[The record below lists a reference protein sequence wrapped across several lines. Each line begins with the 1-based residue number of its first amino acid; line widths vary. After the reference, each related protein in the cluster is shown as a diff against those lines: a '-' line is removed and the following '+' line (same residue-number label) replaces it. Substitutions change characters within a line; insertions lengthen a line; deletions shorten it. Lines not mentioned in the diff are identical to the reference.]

1 MIDWFAFLIVA
12 VTAFIGALAVVALFS
27 TGVRLLAV
35 AGRVP
40 HVPPAAFT
48 DAITIMTAKE
58 AKSHAKKARKAAKRS
73 PLSETQKR
81 VAYIGAWACFILS
94 AIAVLW
100 GIYLIVPALHS

>member
-12 VTAFIGALAVVALFS
+12 ISALIGALLVVALFS

-35 AGRVP
+35 SGRVP
-40 HVPPAAFT
+40 HVPPATFT

-58 AKSHAKKARKAAKRS
+58 AKSHAKKARKAAERS

-81 VAYIGAWACFILS
+81 SAFAGAWACFVLS
-94 AIAVLW
+94 GIAVLW